1 MKTLKKNNLLIVV
14 SMFCIMNSKV
24 ANISALSVDDFAS
37 DNYYEL
43 LGVSPNATVAEISS
57 ACKGKAKLYHPD
69 KHFGEEATYNEI
81 ISMINNACTVLKDDE
96 QRALYNTSHN
106 IIVADDKTPAAE
118 EDVFTKNEQKDVEEA
133 KILETALDADIKSE
147 AQYAEK
153 KAVFISVADVKADG
167 NLAGTLKSE
176 DVKAFDSV
184 LGLTSIDRKNITEN
198 KGKASA
204 TKLSKLKAVA
214 DRVLDKLKGFA
225 SKYGSDAATAIGTLS
240 NILTKTV
247 PALKA
252 PKDETQKESKARR
265 IFSAVMGVLQDE
277 LILAHRIFDEQKLKN
292 LKELKAEKTKLN
304 DDFDNAKTKKEKE
317 SLTNEIEAV
326 KEKIQEIEDGI
337 KQAKEDF
344 VNTAMTLFDL
354 I

>member
-1 MKTLKKNNLLIVV
+1 MIFV
-14 SMFCIMNSKV
+14 F
-24 ANISALSVDDFAS
+24 ALSQKYAFAT
-37 DNYYEL
+37 E
-43 LGVSPNATVAEISS
+43 
-57 ACKGKAKLYHPD
+57 
-69 KHFGEEATYNEI
+69 
-81 ISMINNACTVLKDDE
+81 KD
-96 QRALYNTSHN
+96 ALTEH
-106 IIVADDKTPAAE
+106 
-118 EDVFTKNEQKDVEEA
+118 EQKDVEEA
-133 KILETALDADIKSE
+133 KMLESALDANVKSE
-147 AQYAEK
+147 AQYAAKKEK
-153 KAVFISVADVKADG
+153 FLAIADVKAEG

-184 LGLTSIDRKNITEN
+184 LGLTSIDRKNIADN
-198 KGKASA
+198 KGKTSA
-204 TKLSKLKAVA
+204 TKLSKLKTVA

-225 SKYGSDAATAIGTLS
+225 SKYGSDAATAVGTLS
-240 NILTKTV
+240 NLLTKTV

-304 DDFDNAKTKKEKE
+304 DDFDNAKTKQEKE
-317 SLTNEIEAV
+317 SLTDEIETV

-337 KQAKEDF
+337 AQAKKDF
-344 VNTAMTLFDL
+344 VDTAMTLFDL